1 MSSRN
6 RPLSTAKF
14 LVYNHILTK
23 FDILQ
28 KLVFNAVLWT
38 DCVNAVT
45 WWFTISDYFPAVM
58 NKCKTT
64 GHFCICFFGMCH
76 TANTAQLKP
85 IWSLNFM
92 VQGRERQFFETAFQA
107 LPSSPFVTMFV
118 RILCCSN
125 FDIKITFKSYLLII
139 ILTFWMI
146 FASLCS
152 LSISLALH
160 FKNNKFRCF
169 LLD

>member
-1 MSSRN
+1 MIYYFRLFPCSYEQVQNNWS
-6 RPLSTAKF
+6 F
-14 LVYNHILTK
+14 LYL
-23 FDILQ
+23 
-28 KLVFNAVLWT
+28 
-38 DCVNAVT
+38 
-45 WWFTISDYFPAVM
+45 
-58 NKCKTT
+58 
-64 GHFCICFFGMCH
+64 FFGMCH